1 MGTGF
6 AASIDKKSDQ
16 PAPALLDESAYH
28 GTPDAVFAR
37 DWVYVSGQK
46 LEGISNVQAATGGRV
61 SIVSASGEKTVPA
74 ASLPQGFLYEWNLT
88 PERLKAMD
96 SP

>member
-1 MGTGF
+1 MLGF
-6 AASIDKKSDQ
+6 
-16 PAPALLDESAYH
+16 
-28 GTPDAVFAR
+28 
-37 DWVYVSGQK
+37 VSG
-46 LEGISNVQAATGGRV
+46 GYANVQAATGGQV